1 MSLAEL
7 SLSGQF
13 LFFFGLVLV
22 LFTTMLLLV
31 SRNQPK
37 E

>member
-1 MSLAEL
+1 
-7 SLSGQF
+7 

-22 LFTTMLLLV
+22 LFTIMLLLV